1 MNEEHKK
8 HEKYEENLIF
18 IEKLDDIEKLR
29 DITRHVIK
37 LNYKDRL
44 QRYDIQVEGR
54 ERISIQSN

>member
-44 QRYDIQVEGR
+44 QRYDR
-54 ERISIQSN
+54 ENFYKK

>member
-37 LNYKDRL
+37 LNYKGQID
-44 QRYDIQVEGR
+44 YIQVEGR

>member
-37 LNYKDRL
+37 LNYRL